1 MFWNKKIGLERLE
14 ELDYKI
20 DDIAYELDYKID
32 ELEDKINDIGQ
43 ELEILSD
50 KINLLLDNNFFYLP
64 ED

>member
-1 MFWNKKIGLERLE
+1 ME
-14 ELDYKI
+14 ELEGKAVE
-20 DDIAYELDYKID
+20 IAYDLDYKID